1 MYTISSLMIFDTN
14 YIYLFV
20 SLISTAI
27 SKHYMLQIL
36 AYWYVHYAT
45 IDMYG
50 LVNTTTA
57 MYNRC

>member
-1 MYTISSLMIFDTN
+1 MIFDTN